1 MKPFPLYLVT
11 LTAAFVALDV
21 AGKIDW
27 SWWLVTLPLL
37 FALAMMLLS
46 AIAVAIGNAGKDK

>member
-1 MKPFPLYLVT
+1 MYLVA
-11 LTAAFVALDV
+11 LTFSFVALDI
-21 AGKIDW
+21 ADKIDW